1 MEDRMIARVAFTA
14 AFAALLPIAAT
25 AQNPSAEETQVSQRM
40 AAELHKKLAEQ
51 GFSEVKIVPGSFIVT
66 AKDKDGELVAM
77 LIGPNSTMVFT
88 PQNREQA
95 EVPAPEPDK
104 SKWY

>member
-1 MEDRMIARVAFTA
+1 MNARFGFA
-14 AFAALLPIAAT
+14 AVCAALLPFAGAAQAPPPEEAQIA
-25 AQNPSAEETQVSQRM
+25 QRM
-40 AAELHKKLAEQ
+40 VAELHKKVAEQ

-66 AKDKDGELVAM
+66 AKDKDGEPVAM

-95 EVPAPEPDK
+95 EAPAPEPGK

>member
-1 MEDRMIARVAFTA
+1 MNSRMNALAFAA
-14 AFAALLPIAAT
+14 AFAALLPVAGT
-25 AQNPSAEETQVSQRM
+25 AQTPPPEEAQIAQRM
-40 AAELHKKLAEQ
+40 VGELHKKLAEQ

-66 AKDKDGELVAM
+66 AKGKDGEPVAM

-95 EVPAPEPDK
+95 E